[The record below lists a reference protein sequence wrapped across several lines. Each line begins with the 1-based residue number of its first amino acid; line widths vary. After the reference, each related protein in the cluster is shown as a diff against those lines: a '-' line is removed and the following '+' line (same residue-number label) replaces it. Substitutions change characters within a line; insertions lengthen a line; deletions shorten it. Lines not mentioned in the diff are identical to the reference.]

1 MIVAAVAIA
10 IVKPWASG
18 PVGGSASPA
27 GHDPVGHR
35 RVNATSSTPAERGTA
50 PSRYC
55 EYAGGWRIASIERSG
70 RQEWRAWK
78 AIDPAVGLLRGP
90 DDPAIPFVEVIAE
103 RVQALGYCAPSRSP
117 DRPGGEAT
125 MVAWRVAGASE
136 TKRLSLRELVPVT
149 PTILGALFAPPG
161 ASGGWPAARYVFQVG
176 DHWLGVEVRLVAARA
191 TGSASPSPS
200 LALPSLSPR
209 P

>member
-1 MIVAAVAIA
+1 MIVAAIVIA

-18 PVGGSASPA
+18 PSAAAPPPPA
-27 GHDPVGHR
+27 TTPTATVV
-35 RVNATSSTPAERGTA
+35 VNATSSTPAERGTA

-70 RQEWRAWK
+70 RQEWHAWK
-78 AIDPAVGLLRGP
+78 AIDPAIGLIRGP

-103 RVQALGYCAPSRSP
+103 RVLALGYCAPSRGP
-117 DRPGGEAT
+117 DRPDGEAT

-136 TKRLSLRELVPVT
+136 TERLSLRELVPVT
-149 PTILGALFAPPG
+149 PTILGALFTPPG

-191 TGSASPSPS
+191 IGSASPSPS
-200 LALPSLSPR
+200 PALPSLSPR